1 MSELGFLRINLAIV
15 WVALCSFPQ
24 LAYSHLPVQTVFK
37 AFQFTDGL
45 VPTIDGDL
53 GDWAMVDES
62 YLVTTERFVDLID
75 AGELD
80 ENDFSVQLR
89 MGWNRNENKLFF
101 AAQVTDDFHQ
111 IDRPA
116 GTAGLLIWQ
125 DDNMSVYL
133 DADHSGGQY
142 GNFRNVTAE
151 EQLQLTGSQAQW
163 FTIAGPPPDDDFFVN
178 FSAAGW
184 YALPQGAFTAASYSV
199 SGGVGGPAVT
209 NYELML
215 VPFDRVDMRASF
227 LSREHRLV
235 EDEIIGVNVEFWDFD
250 ARGPNI
256 ADARWSLSGGQNA
269 HLLADRFTDVL
280 LMPLEQRFR
289 PTNVTATSWGI
300 LKRSFRR

>member
-1 MSELGFLRINLAIV
+1 MREFLFRRIH
-15 WVALCSFPQ
+15 VALVCGALFGYSQ
-24 LAYSHLPVQTVFK
+24 LAYSHLPVQTVFR
-37 AFQFTDGL
+37 AFQFTDDQ

-53 GDWAMVDES
+53 SDWAMVDES
-62 YLVTTERFVDLID
+62 YLVTTEQFVDLID

-89 MGWNRNENKLFF
+89 MGWNKNENKLFF
-101 AAQVTDDFHQ
+101 AARVADDFHQ

-116 GTAGLLIWQ
+116 GTAGSLIWQ

-151 EQLQLTGSQAQW
+151 EQLRLTGSQAQW
-163 FTIAGPPPDDDFFVN
+163 FTIAGPPPDGEFFVN

-184 YALPQGAFTAASYSV
+184 YALPEGAFTAASYSV

-209 NYELML
+209 TYELML

-227 LSREHRLV
+227 LSREHLLA
-235 EDEIIGVNVEFWDFD
+235 EEEIIGVNVEFWDFD
-250 ARGPNI
+250 ARGPSI

-269 HLLADRFTDVL
+269 HLLADRFADVL
-280 LMPLEQRFR
+280 LMPLEDRFR
-289 PTNVTATSWGI
+289 PTSVSATSWGI
-300 LKRSFRR
+300 LKRSFLP